1 MEYGSYE
8 NIASEEDY
16 RDGQIIFK
24 EGSSGN
30 WVYVVLSG
38 SVEISK
44 VIDGKKSIL
53 GVLGP
58 GQTFGELALIGNI
71 KRTATARAIGE
82 TTVGIIDRDFLDNEF
97 NKLSSNFRTI
107 LISIVHRYSNVMD
120 RVRNFT
126 TRKDER
132 VKESLSLKFKDH
144 RAFLKACTENVS
156 RGGLF
161 IRTANPLEVGQRFP
175 LELQIP
181 GIQEPLQT
189 TCQVVWTRKQGEETK
204 DKPAGMGVK
213 FSEMSKKDAQA
224 LRQYLENAME
234 KM

>member
-1 MEYGSYE
+1 MMKYGSYE

-16 RDGQIIFK
+16 HAGQIIFK
-24 EGSSGN
+24 EGSSGD

-38 SVEISK
+38 SVEVSK

-53 GVLGP
+53 GVLEP
-58 GQTFGELALIGNI
+58 GEIFGELALMGNI

-97 NKLSSNFRTI
+97 NKLSSNFRTM
-107 LISIVHRYSNVMD
+107 LISFVHRYSNVMD
-120 RVRNFT
+120 RARNFAI
-126 TRKDER
+126 RKDER
-132 VKESLSLKFKDH
+132 VNESLSLKFKDH

-175 LELQIP
+175 RASD
-181 GIQEPLQT
+181 
-189 TCQVVWTRKQGEETK
+189 TRYSRIFTDHVSCGM
-204 DKPAGMGVK
+204 DKEA
-213 FSEMSKKDAQA
+213 S
-224 LRQYLENAME
+224 
-234 KM
+234 